1 MAEARQK
8 TDIDDIDWI
17 PDYIKKVPGYAD
29 LIRRRWRPRS
39 RRSSAYGKTLLPAP
53 VLINETVVPSYVRL
67 FQSDPRDFNTA
78 DDLCNLTWPE
88 LKSVLHMCLIDAA
101 VTADNFA
108 MLFSKMA
115 DDERFETL
123 PDDYLDAET
132 ASEGELV
139 AA

>member
-1 MAEARQK
+1 MVDFHTGSNGAIYYNWLDQ
-8 TDIDDIDWI
+8 DGHD
-17 PDYIKKVPGYAD
+17 
-29 LIRRRWRPRS
+29 
-39 RRSSAYGKTLLPAP
+39 GKTLLSAP

-78 DDLCNLTWPE
+78 DDLGNLTWPE
-88 LKSVLHMCLIDAA
+88 LRSVLHMCLIDAA

-115 DDERFETL
+115 DDERFETFA
-123 PDDYLDAET
+123 DDYLHVGDAEAT
-132 ASEGELV
+132 ESEDESAV